1 MVSFKL
7 DKPTNWWVLQEL
19 GTPTSPMCFFFNLNH
34 HFPDKCEWPLLK
46 KNQCA
51 MENHHVWPRFDHR
64 SKYRPS
70 NHIHSRLLLLL
81 PPDSYLVRW
90 YSHSKKKNVIN
101 HKPSMTGRSTY
112 KKCWGMVPRSPRS
125 PTVLVPGQVKRS
137 SLGSKHGESG
147 PPNNDRFMVISW
159 DLIVIWWKNH
169 RKTIGKW
176 WFIRI

>member
-19 GTPTSPMCFFFNLNH
+19 GTPTSPMFFFQ
-34 HFPDKCEWPLLK
+34 LK
-46 KNQCA
+46 PSFSRQMWMAIAEKKSVW
-51 MENHHVWPRFDHR
+51 ENHHVWPRFDHR

-90 YSHSKKKNVIN
+90 YSSHKKKKNVIN
-101 HKPSMTGRSTY
+101 HKPSMTGHSTY
-112 KKCWGMVPRSPRS
+112 KKCWGMVPRSPGSPRS

-159 DLIVIWWKNH
+159 DLIMIWWKNH
-169 RKTIGKW
+169 RKTIGKP
-176 WFIRI
+176 